1 MKDEIIK
8 KLLEVKWNLVI
19 MAAFCFLFAVY
30 MYVTPVEGGLGMFMI
45 TPHNGLTGLLEMLPW
60 IGIPGRRHVHRVFC
74 LQVHVGAWLDRA
86 GAGRADVCRGLL
98 GAVLPV

>member
-8 KLLEVKWNLVI
+8 KLLDVKWNLVI

-45 TPHNGLTGLLEMLPW
+45 TPHNGLAGLLEMLPW
-60 IGIPGRRHVHRVFC
+60 IGVFC